1 MNYFNYILREKLIIK
16 MEELFNNFANHV
28 GHLISPTLGMEI
40 QRYLRQKLRN
50 GVSPDE
56 YNNIE
61 NDIKMIM
68 ANYFQNASDQD
79 YMDMSTNLF
88 NAYVENDDENFIKSV
103 KFFIRIYSYYQDIN
117 LKKKLFKWRINAIKL
132 KMLKNNNNKNN
143 TIIKSNSSSK
153 IMNNLPNNNFNYNM
167 NYNNLINNNNMYMN
181 NNNSN
186 NNFYYNPDNFNYNY
200 N

>member
-1 MNYFNYILREKLIIK
+1 

-28 GHLISPTLGMEI
+28 SHLISPSLGMEI

-50 GVSPDE
+50 GASPDE
-56 YNNIE
+56 YNQIE
-61 NDIKMIM
+61 NEIKMIM
-68 ANYFQNASDQD
+68 ANYFQNASDKD

-117 LKKKLFKWRINAIKL
+117 LKKKLFKWRINALKL

-143 TIIKSNSSSK
+143 MIVKSNSSSK
-153 IMNNLPNNNFNYNM
+153 IMNNLSNNNNI
-167 NYNNLINNNNMYMN
+167 NYNNGLNNNNYYN
-181 NNNSN
+181 NNNN
-186 NNFYYNPDNFNYNY
+186 NYNY
-200 N
+200 SNYNNYNYGNYNHFNNPDMYNYN

>member
-1 MNYFNYILREKLIIK
+1 

-117 LKKKLFKWRINAIKL
+117 LKKKLFKWRINSIKL

-143 TIIKSNSSSK
+143 TIVKSNSSSK
-153 IMNNLPNNNFNYNM
+153 IMSNVSNNTFNSNM
-167 NYNNLINNNNMYMN
+167 NYNNMINNNNNMYMN
-181 NNNSN
+181 NNNNN
-186 NNFYYNPDNFNYNY
+186 NNFYYSPDNFNYNY
-200 N
+200 NYNS

>member
-1 MNYFNYILREKLIIK
+1 

-68 ANYFQNASDQD
+68 AIYFQNASDQD

-103 KFFIRIYSYYQDIN
+103 KFFVRIYSYYQDIN
-117 LKKKLFKWRINAIKL
+117 LKKKLFKWRINALKL

-143 TIIKSNSSSK
+143 TIVKSNSSSK
-153 IMNNLPNNNFNYNM
+153 IMNNISNNSNI
-167 NYNNLINNNNMYMN
+167 NYNNGLNNNNYYN
-181 NNNSN
+181 NNN
-186 NNFYYNPDNFNYNY
+186 NYNY
-200 N
+200 NNYNNYNYGNYNNPDIYNFN

>member
-1 MNYFNYILREKLIIK
+1 

-50 GVSPDE
+50 GTSPDE

-68 ANYFQNASDQD
+68 ANYFQNATDQD

-103 KFFIRIYSYYQDIN
+103 KFFVRIYSYYQDIN

-132 KMLKNNNNKNN
+132 KMLKSNNNKNN
-143 TIIKSNSSSK
+143 MIVKSNSSSK
-153 IMNNLPNNNFNYNM
+153 IMGNVSNISNFNMNNNNM
-167 NYNNLINNNNMYMN
+167 MNNNNNMYMN
-181 NNNSN
+181 YTNNNSN
-186 NNFYYNPDNFNYNY
+186 NYY
-200 N
+200 